1 MEEIKLAV
9 ELRKYIGGKGNLSS
23 TRNQKK
29 IPGVV
34 YGGKGSPVAVSIHE
48 KDLLKVLKGGANIV
62 IKMQYPGG
70 ADTVILKDMQRHV
83 VTGALLHVD
92 FHRISLTEKIE
103 VKVPLKLTGE
113 SIGVKTHDGLMEHS
127 LRELK
132 VRCLPAKIPKE
143 LPIDISNLDVG
154 ATLLVKDVKA
164 PEGVEILD
172 DAEHII
178 VTVVVPEEEEEPAAV
193 PGEAEAEPEVI
204 AKGKKEEEAGA
215 VEEKGPAGKPQG
227 AKPQDAKPGGS
238 PSPKAEGKEAAKPQ
252 AEKK

>member
-1 MEEIKLAV
+1 MEEIKLVV
-9 ELRKYIGGKGNLSS
+9 ELRKDIGGKGNLSS
-23 TRNQKK
+23 ARNQKK

-34 YGGKGSPVAVSIHE
+34 YGGKKPPVSVSVHE
-48 KDLLKVLKGGANIV
+48 KDLFKVLKGGANTV

-83 VTGALLHVD
+83 VTGALIHVD

-103 VKVPLKLTGE
+103 VKVPLKLAGE
-113 SIGVKTHDGLMEHS
+113 SPGVKTHGGIMEHS

-132 VRCLPAKIPKE
+132 VRCLPTKIPKE
-143 LPIDISNLDVG
+143 LSADISNLDLG
-154 ATLLVKDVKA
+154 SNLLVKDVEV
-164 PEGVEILD
+164 PEGVEVLD

-178 VTVVVPEEEEEPAAV
+178 VTVIIPEEEEAAAAV

-204 AKGKKEEEAGA
+204 AKGKKEEEAEA
-215 VEEKGPAGKPQG
+215 VEEKGPAAKPQG
-227 AKPQDAKPGGS
+227 AKPGGS
-238 PSPKAEGKEAAKPQ
+238 PSPKAEGKEASKTEG